1 VIEWLPAVTAAA
13 YVVLVI
19 VKFPAIV
26 RGLYSDSDAAG
37 AFVLAELIPG
47 HGTIEI
53 PRFGWWTSLWW
64 LLATRDLPGHE
75 HLWEITA
82 YPFALATAAIVGW
95 ATWRVAGRWAGFTA
109 AAVTVLVGPDAL
121 RFLMLVN
128 IHASTTFTAAVLG
141 AYLVFLTRSRS
152 WLLAVLVGALVGAN
166 AASDPLLWIAG
177 IVPFV
182 IAASVLA
189 LAIQA
194 RAVAIR
200 AATMLGACIFT
211 AVATNLVMASLG
223 FHVIPVGV
231 EFARVGD
238 LVPNLAS
245 LGRSIA
251 LLFGA
256 DFSYPPP
263 YPSDPLRYIVMLLAF
278 AGLAALALAAL
289 RLSVRRPDPTMWA
302 YGCYWVASAVLLS
315 VAYWATNIGAG
326 GPGVK
331 YMLSLAPAAGVG
343 VALLTAGSS
352 RSRIVA
358 SLAIALV
365 GAVNISSIAHGHAE
379 FDFGPSRSGAQ
390 LLRLLEQKGLTRGYA
405 SYGNSHSLTWNSG
418 MRVLVAPV
426 LTCDPSGALCRN
438 SYFTID
444 SWYQERPGRSFLIAD
459 GPSKPPVAEYGR
471 PSEVLST
478 ISGVTVYVYP
488 YDLARHLRADPD
500 PALSKES

>member
-13 YVVLVI
+13 YVVLV
-19 VKFPAIV
+19 VLKFPAIV
-26 RGLYSDSDAAG
+26 RALYWNSDAAG

-64 LLATRDLPGHE
+64 LLATRHLPGHE

-95 ATWRVAGRWAGFTA
+95 ATARVAGRWAGLAA
-109 AAVTVLVGPDAL
+109 AAVTILVGPFAIQ
-121 RFLMLVN
+121 FLMLVN
-128 IHASTTFTAAVLG
+128 IHASTPFTAAVLA
-141 AYLVFLTRSRS
+141 AYLVLLAESRS
-152 WLLAVLVGALVGAN
+152 WLLAALIGVFVGAN

-189 LAIQA
+189 LASQR
-194 RAVAIR
+194 RAVASR
-200 AATMLGACIFT
+200 ATGMLGASVLS
-211 AVATNLVMASLG
+211 AVATDLLMASLG
-223 FHVIPVGV
+223 YHVIPVGLQL
-231 EFARVGD
+231 ADIAD
-238 LVPNLAS
+238 LVPNLTS

-256 DFSYPPP
+256 NFSFPPA
-263 YPSDPLRYIVMLLAF
+263 YPSDPLRYVVMLFALAGVG
-278 AGLAALALAAL
+278 AILAAA
-289 RLSVRRPDPTMWA
+289 RLSVRRSEPTVCA
-302 YGCYWVASAVLLS
+302 YACYWATSAALIS
-315 VAYWATNIGAG
+315 VAYWATNIGSG

-343 VALLTAGSS
+343 VALLATGSP
-352 RSRIVA
+352 RGRIAA

-365 GAVNISSIAHGHAE
+365 GLVNISSIVNGRAE
-379 FDFGPSRSGAQ
+379 PDFGPNRYGPR
-390 LLRLLEQKGLTRGYA
+390 LIRLLEQRGLTHGYA
-405 SYGNSHSLTWNSG
+405 SYWNAQSLTWNSR

-426 LTCDPSGALCRN
+426 STCDPSGALCRN

-444 SWYQERPGRSFLIAD
+444 SWYVERPGRSFLIAN
-459 GPSKPPVAEYGR
+459 GLSKPPAEYGR
-471 PSEVLST
+471 PSEVLRT
-478 ISGVTVYVYP
+478 VSGVTVYVYP
-488 YDLARHLRADPD
+488 YDLARHIRADPD
-500 PALSKES
+500 PALSG